1 MEILSTG
8 EKIKRSRIYKG
19 ITLKELCGD
28 KISISKMSCIENGKI
43 KADEESLRYI
53 SKKLQVDYDYL
64 VRDVYDQIKYNIED
78 IKKSTCSLK
87 KLENIINYNLEYAC
101 KCGFNDL
108 ALKLTHILFELYMD
122 NDKVEKIQLL
132 ISKYYDLYRL
142 TQCNEEIIVYY
153 SDMATFFMKTAEYH
167 EAISYFARIIEIYE
181 NSYIEDRLS
190 YVYACFY
197 KGICYKN
204 INMNEKAYECLKK
217 VLEFTNILSDKD
229 KGDFYHEFAI
239 LNILLYKIE
248 AEKYLKKAFEY
259 KKNDLKELAKFK
271 GKNGEV
277 YFRVQEVN
285 KAMKEIKD
293 AIKIYP
299 RKDKKGCGEFLI
311 KCIDTLYNNKQYEEA
326 FKYTEEAL
334 DLAINIDE
342 IKLIEKGYY
351 FKGMIHQKKGEF
363 IQAEMYMNLST
374 DFLFKFANSEER
386 YKRYNEMAELYYN
399 LGELKESVKYFILAI
414 NIEKNYNIKNR
425 EV

>member
-28 KISISKMSCIENGKI
+28 KISISKMSCIENSKI
-43 KADEESLRYI
+43 KADEEALRYI
-53 SKKLQVDYDYL
+53 SNKLEVDYNYL
-64 VRDVYDQIKYNIED
+64 VRDVYDQIKYNVED
-78 IKKSTCSLK
+78 IKKSNYSFE
-87 KLENIINYNLEYAC
+87 KLEDIINYNLEYSC
-101 KCGFNDL
+101 KHGFNDL

-122 NDKVEKIQLL
+122 KDKVENIQLL
-132 ISKYYDLYRL
+132 ISNYYDLYQS

-153 SDMATFFMKTAEYH
+153 NDMATFFMKTEEYH
-167 EAISYFARIIEIYE
+167 EAISYFARIRAIYE
-181 NSYIEDRLS
+181 NNYMEDRLS

-197 KGICYKN
+197 EGICYKN
-204 INMNEKAYECLKK
+204 INITEKAYECLKK
-217 VLEFTNILSDKD
+217 VLEFIDVLSYKA
-229 KGDFYHEFAI
+229 KGDFYHEFGI
-239 LNILLYKIE
+239 LNILLYKVE

-259 KKNDLKELAKFK
+259 KKDDLKELAKFK
-271 GKNGEV
+271 GKNGEM
-277 YFRVQEVN
+277 YFQVQEVN

-293 AIKIYP
+293 AIEIYP
-299 RKDKKGCGEFLI
+299 REDKKGCGEFLI
-311 KCIDTLYNNKQYEEA
+311 ECIKTLYNNRQYEEA
-326 FKYTEEAL
+326 FKYTDEAL

-374 DFLFKFANSEER
+374 DFLFRFANSEER

-399 LGELKESVKYFILAI
+399 LGELKESVKYFTLAI
-414 NIEKNYNIKNR
+414 NIEKKL
-425 EV
+425 

>member
-204 INMNEKAYECLKK
+204 ININEKAYECLKK

-285 KAMKEIKD
+285 NAMKEIKD

-414 NIEKNYNIKNR
+414 NIEKKL
-425 EV
+425 

>member
-43 KADEESLRYI
+43 KVDEESLRYI
-53 SKKLQVDYDYL
+53 ARKLEIDYSYL
-64 VRDVYDQIKYNIED
+64 VRDVYDQIKYNIQD
-78 IKKSTCSLK
+78 IRENVYSFE
-87 KLENIINYNLEYAC
+87 KLEEIINYNLEYAL
-101 KCGFNDL
+101 KYGFNDL
-108 ALKLTHILFELYMD
+108 GLTLTHILFELYIN
-122 NDKVEKIQLL
+122 NDKLENIQLL
-132 ISKYYDLYRL
+132 ISKYYDLYQS
-142 TQCNEEIIVYY
+142 TKSNEEIIIYY
-153 SDMATFFMKTAEYH
+153 NDMAKFFMKTSEYH
-167 EAISYFARIIEIYE
+167 EAISYFSRIREIYE
-181 NSYIEDRLS
+181 DNCIEDRLN

-197 KGICYKN
+197 EGICYKN
-204 INMNEKAYECLKK
+204 INVIEKAYECLKR
-217 VLEFTNILSDKD
+217 VLEFVNFFSDKA

-248 AEKYLKKAFEY
+248 AERYLKKAFEY

-271 GKNGEV
+271 GKNGEM
-277 YFRVQEVN
+277 YFQVQEVN
-285 KAMKEIKD
+285 KAMKEIQD

-299 RKDKKGCGEFLI
+299 REDKKGCGEFLI
-311 KCIDTLYNNKQYEEA
+311 ECINTLYNNGQYEEA
-326 FKYTEEAL
+326 FKYTDEAL

-374 DFLFKFANSEER
+374 DFLFRFANSEER

-399 LGELKESVKYFILAI
+399 LGELKESVKYFTLAI
-414 NIEKNYNIKNR
+414 NIEKKL
-425 EV
+425 

>member
-122 NDKVEKIQLL
+122 NDKVENIQLL

-248 AEKYLKKAFEY
+248 EEKYLKKAFEY

-414 NIEKNYNIKNR
+414 NIEKKL
-425 EV
+425 

>member
-204 INMNEKAYECLKK
+204 ININEKAYECLKK

-285 KAMKEIKD
+285 NAMKEIKD

-399 LGELKESVKYFILAI
+399 LGEIKESVKYFILAI
-414 NIEKNYNIKNR
+414 NIEKKL
-425 EV
+425 

>member
-285 KAMKEIKD
+285 NAMKEIKD

-414 NIEKNYNIKNR
+414 NIEKKL
-425 EV
+425 

>member
-43 KADEESLRYI
+43 KADEESLIYI

-122 NDKVEKIQLL
+122 NDKVENIQLL

-181 NSYIEDRLS
+181 NSNIEDRLS

-285 KAMKEIKD
+285 NAMKEIKD

-399 LGELKESVKYFILAI
+399 LGELKESVDKFIYISACI
-414 NIEKNYNIKNR
+414 NSPFF
-425 EV
+425 

>member
-414 NIEKNYNIKNR
+414 NIEKKL
-425 EV
+425 

>member
-204 INMNEKAYECLKK
+204 ININEKAYECLKK

-399 LGELKESVKYFILAI
+399 LGEIKESVKYFILAI
-414 NIEKNYNIKNR
+414 NIEKKL
-425 EV
+425 

>member
-122 NDKVEKIQLL
+122 NDKVENIQLL

-414 NIEKNYNIKNR
+414 NIEKKL
-425 EV
+425 

>member
-122 NDKVEKIQLL
+122 NDKVENIQLL

-285 KAMKEIKD
+285 NAMKEIKD

-414 NIEKNYNIKNR
+414 NIEKKL
-425 EV
+425 

>member
-122 NDKVEKIQLL
+122 NDKVENIQLL

-285 KAMKEIKD
+285 NAMKEIKD

>member
-285 KAMKEIKD
+285 NAMKEIKD

-399 LGELKESVKYFILAI
+399 LGEIKESVKYFILAI
-414 NIEKNYNIKNR
+414 NIEKKL
-425 EV
+425 